1 MAQWAELPFFSS
13 KRTRTKGRLGEA
25 QTLIFTGLRYTAW
38 AKSAA

>member
-1 MAQWAELPFFSS
+1 MGRAPFFFIETN
-13 KRTRTKGRLGEA
+13 KNQEGRLGEA